1 MRDATLEKYP
11 KKVVTD
17 AAIKALKPR
26 AKTYRAL
33 HERGLYL
40 QVEPTG
46 SKLFRF
52 KYRFQGKEKIYALG
66 RYPEVS
72 LAEAR
77 AKRDALKL
85 QLREGVDPAVERKRK
100 KLLGQEASS
109 NSFRD
114 ISELFLNK
122 QQRIW
127 SSGHHLRMRRLL
139 ETAVWPKIGSI
150 PIADIKATDVLAL
163 LKKLEDREVFD
174 TTHRAKSICSQVF
187 DFAIQSGRCDQN
199 PCSNLRGALT
209 PALVKHRAAITDPQR
224 LGEVLR
230 LIDAYPG
237 QPQTKAALTLAPM
250 LFVRPNELTGAL
262 WSDIDLESGEWRFVI
277 NKTKTPHIVPLPTQA
292 LKILKELKTLTG
304 FSPFLFPGERSPL
317 TRPISTDTLRQ
328 ALRSLAIP
336 KEELTTHGFRA
347 TARTLLEEVLRVPV
361 DLIEHQSG
369 HIVKDT
375 LGRAYHRTTH
385 LEKRREMIQHWADYL
400 EGLKAPH

>member
-1 MRDATLEKYP
+1 MLQWGRLWGIRNASQGRYP

-26 AKTYRAL
+26 VKTYRAL
-33 HERGLYL
+33 HERGLYV

-66 RYPEVS
+66 RYPDVS

-77 AKRDALKL
+77 SKRDALKL
-85 QLREGVDPAVERKRK
+85 QLREGVDPAVERKRM

-127 SSGHHLRMRRLL
+127 SPGHHLRMTRLL
-139 ETAVWPKIGSI
+139 ESAVWPKIGSI

-277 NKTKTPHIVPLPTQA
+277 NKTKTPHIVL
-292 LKILKELKTLTG
+292 
-304 FSPFLFPGERSPL
+304 
-317 TRPISTDTLRQ
+317 
-328 ALRSLAIP
+328 
-336 KEELTTHGFRA
+336 
-347 TARTLLEEVLRVPV
+347 
-361 DLIEHQSG
+361 
-369 HIVKDT
+369 
-375 LGRAYHRTTH
+375 
-385 LEKRREMIQHWADYL
+385 
-400 EGLKAPH
+400 